1 MENMP
6 KTGLRKIYDALPE
19 RQHIAPKK
27 EFIDRLAKLTMVH
40 PQTVKGWIYGTYSPD
55 SLRQQMISK
64 ELGIPVDELF
74 TTN

>member
-6 KTGLRKIYDALPE
+6 KTGLRKLYDALPARE
-19 RQHIAPKK
+19 HIAPKK
-27 EFIDRLAKLTMVH
+27 DFIDRLAKLCMVH
-40 PQTVKGWIYGTYSPD
+40 PQTVKGWIYGTYTPD